1 MMKGVWKATRRYI
14 TLVEIMIVITLI
26 AMILGVLAVNYQG
39 ALETGRAFETRA
51 NIQKIRSALTL
62 KVASD
67 PSVMGNV
74 GEKWRDYLKNSPLIS
89 DPDKMTRDGW
99 GEEFKVSVETIDGSQ
114 VIQVTSNRLDEYDK
128 ANK

>member
-1 MMKGVWKATRRYI
+1 MRIWKATRRYI
-14 TLVEIMIVITLI
+14 TLMEIMIVITLI
-26 AMILGVLAVNYQG
+26 AMILGVLAFNYQG

-67 PSVMGNV
+67 PSAMGSV

-89 DPDKMTRDGW
+89 DPDKIARDSW
-99 GEEFKVSVETIDGSQ
+99 GEEFKVSVETIDGNQ
-114 VIQVTSNRLDEYDK
+114 VIQVTSTRLDEYDK
-128 ANK
+128 TNK